1 MKCVEEFSI
10 RNLEHDKGSNEVS
23 DEMKEI
29 ILNVDLPP
37 VGPHSGDVSFGSSYS
52 SILSSE
58 I

>member
-37 VGPHSGDVSFGSSYS
+37 VGHSGDVSFSSSYS